1 MHTYRRA
8 TVAVESGSVTV
19 CINDEDN
26 TNEVR
31 SNEDARGKYS
41 IRRISEKDRY
51 QKVEY
56 RGVADGNAVLMGVKN
71 DMLELEAATA
81 KDLKVNGVEIL
92 LNPNKNRQKVNSM
105 SIMT

>member
-56 RGVADGNAVLMGVKN
+56 RGVADGNAVLMGVKMICLN
-71 DMLELEAATA
+71 
-81 KDLKVNGVEIL
+81 LKQL
-92 LNPNKNRQKVNSM
+92 LLK
-105 SIMT
+105 T